1 MWYLLVASILL
12 LAVIGISS
20 IISREITKP
29 IRSLRDSMR
38 KVQNGQFDT
47 HVEVITENEIGSL
60 GRSFN
65 LMTSEIQALM
75 EQNVYEQKQKR
86 KSELKALQA
95 QINPHFLYN
104 TLNSVSSLIKMNCP
118 DEAFIMIQAI
128 GTFYRTS
135 LSDGKTLIPLEQEIT
150 NIENYI
156 KIQKVRYGNKIEY
169 EIDIENEI
177 LQEWIVKLT
186 LQPLIEN
193 SIYHGIKEMRGKG
206 IIRIKGWKE
215 KNKVFIQVSD
225 NGLGIPEEKLEELW
239 NSGNAPWKVW
249 D

>member
-1 MWYLLVASILL
+1 MKAFEKNAENYTYTQVRGTEELMMLS
-12 LAVIGISS
+12 
-20 IISREITKP
+20 
-29 IRSLRDSMR
+29 DS
-38 KVQNGQFDT
+38 FD
-47 HVEVITENEIGSL
+47 HMV
-60 GRSFN
+60 RR
-65 LMTSEIQALM
+65 IQKLM
-75 EQNVYEQKQKR
+75 EQVRQEEITLR
-86 KSELKALQA
+86 KTELKALQA

-225 NGLGIPEEKLEELW
+225 NGLGIPEEKLEELS
-239 NSGNAPWKVW
+239 NSGNAPWKLW

>member
-1 MWYLLVASILL
+1 MYQS
-12 LAVIGISS
+12 
-20 IISREITKP
+20 P
-29 IRSLRDSMR
+29 
-38 KVQNGQFDT
+38 
-47 HVEVITENEIGSL
+47 
-60 GRSFN
+60 
-65 LMTSEIQALM
+65 
-75 EQNVYEQKQKR
+75 
-86 KSELKALQA
+86 
-95 QINPHFLYN
+95 
-104 TLNSVSSLIKMNCP
+104 
-118 DEAFIMIQAI
+118 EAFIMIQAI

-225 NGLGIPEEKLEELW
+225 NGLGIPEEKLEELFSKDYREKGSAFGLF
-239 NSGNAPWKVW
+239 NIQQRLQIYFGKEYGLTVESKLSQGTKATVCIPVDFKREE
-249 D
+249 DRK